1 MNQGNKSTI
10 LVVLVVDDDTY
21 VLESVS
27 VLLNKYGYPV
37 ITCENAQEAMA
48 KLQESKIDIVLTDI
62 KMPVVSGVELL
73 GEIHKLN
80 PEIPV
85 ILMTAYAE
93 LDIAVDA
100 VKKGAF
106 DFIIKP
112 YKPECLI
119 HSIEKAVEHN
129 RLITFEKNCKNM
141 LEDTVRKRTQELSDA
156 LVMVKNMSM
165 ELIQRLITVTE
176 YRDDDTGVH
185 IKRIGLYSGKIAKA
199 LKMPMDF
206 IETITFTSP
215 MHDIGKVGIPDN
227 ILLKPGPPT
236 SEEFEIMKKHTII
249 GEKVF
254 LGSPHPN
261 IQMAASVALNHHER
275 WDGTGYPR
283 GLKGEEIPVEGR
295 IVMLCDQ
302 YDALRMKRPYRPA
315 LSHED
320 VFKIITEGDGRTM
333 PHHFD
338 PNVLN
343 AFIEVAPMFEEIF
356 DTYQD

>member
-1 MNQGNKSTI
+1 MNQENKSTI

-37 ITCENAQEAMA
+37 ITCENAKEAMA

-62 KMPVVSGVELL
+62 KMPVVSGIELL

-112 YKPECLI
+112 YKPEYLI

-129 RLITFEKNCKNM
+129 RLINLEKNYKNM
-141 LEDTVRKRTQELSDA
+141 LKDTVRRKTQELSDA
-156 LVMVKNMSM
+156 LKMVKSMSM
-165 ELIQRLITVTE
+165 EMIQRLTALAE
-176 YRDDDTGVH
+176 YRDTDTGTH
-185 IKRIGLYSGKIAKA
+185 ISRVSLYSNKIAEA
-199 LKMPMDF
+199 LKMPVDF
-206 IETITFTSP
+206 VETITFTSP
-215 MHDIGKVGIPDN
+215 MHDIGKVGVPDN
-227 ILLKPGPPT
+227 ILLKPGPLT

-249 GEKVF
+249 GEKV
-254 LGSPHPN
+254 LSDSSHLD
-261 IQMAASVALNHHER
+261 IQIAASVALNHHER

-283 GLKGEEIPVEGR
+283 GLKGEEIPIEGR

-302 YDALRMKRPYRPA
+302 YDALRMKRPYRHP
-315 LSHED
+315 LSHKD

-333 PHHFD
+333 LHHFD

>member
-1 MNQGNKSTI
+1 MNQENKSTI
-10 LVVLVVDDDTY
+10 LVVDDDTY

-37 ITCENAQEAMA
+37 ITCENAKETMA

-62 KMPVVSGVELL
+62 KMPVVSGIELL

-112 YKPECLI
+112 YKPEYLI
-119 HSIEKAVEHN
+119 HSIEKAVEYN
-129 RLITFEKNCKNM
+129 RLINLEKNYKNM
-141 LEDTVRKRTQELSDA
+141 LKDTVRRKTQELSDA
-156 LVMVKNMSM
+156 LKMVKSMSM
-165 ELIQRLITVTE
+165 EMIQRLTALAE
-176 YRDDDTGVH
+176 YRDTDTGTH
-185 IKRIGLYSGKIAKA
+185 ISRVSLYSNKIAEA
-199 LKMPMDF
+199 LKKPMDF
-206 IETITFTSP
+206 VEIITFTSP
-215 MHDIGKVGIPDN
+215 MHDIGKVGVPDS
-227 ILLKPGPPT
+227 ILLKPGPLT

-249 GEKVF
+249 GEKV
-254 LGSPHPN
+254 LSDSSHPD
-261 IQMAASVALNHHER
+261 IQIAASVALNHHER

-283 GLKGEEIPVEGR
+283 GLKGEEIPIEGR

-302 YDALRMKRPYRPA
+302 YDALKMKRPYRPA

-333 PHHFD
+333 PGHFD
-338 PNVLN
+338 PKILN